1 MTCSQHMFTPNPT
14 QHNLNLN
21 VASET
26 MLKPTL
32 NSHQAWANTHSNR
45 KLYSDFELQ
54 GVMEDKLNSKTYQT
68 ISQRMQTEEATC
80 ALTMSSRNDN
90 EDSEDYPDTGLDDD
104 GDRSKPKVTIRET
117 LGEDGNYVAKI
128 TNVTTNVVGRVGNMF
143 GKGIGGLTSKFGGG
157 SWF

>member
-1 MTCSQHMFTPNPT
+1 MSKQAKRIKWISDTPHPPVD
-14 QHNLNLN
+14 
-21 VASET
+21 VA
-26 MLKPTL
+26 
-32 NSHQAWANTHSNR
+32 
-45 KLYSDFELQ
+45 DFELQ

>member
-1 MTCSQHMFTPNPT
+1 MSKQTKRIKWISDPPHPPVDVAAITKYNM
-14 QHNLNLN
+14 LNLI
-21 VASET
+21 
-26 MLKPTL
+26 KIYPL
-32 NSHQAWANTHSNR
+32 NFQ